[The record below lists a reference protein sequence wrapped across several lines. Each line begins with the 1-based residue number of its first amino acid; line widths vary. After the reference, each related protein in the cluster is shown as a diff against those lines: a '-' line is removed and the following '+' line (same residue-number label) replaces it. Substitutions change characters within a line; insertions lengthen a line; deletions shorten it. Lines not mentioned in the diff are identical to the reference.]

1 MLHSREPKRSG
12 GTVGL
17 LDGVLGGVVGAGMV
31 SMVSGIIE
39 QHGGVQGVMAQLEK
53 QGLGATAR
61 SWIGNGPNQPISPA
75 QIEQGFGL
83 EKLQQLAAQFGLS
96 VPELTQKLSQVLP
109 QAVDKLTPNGTIAG
123 N

>member
-1 MLHSREPKRSG
+1 M
-12 GTVGL
+12 GL